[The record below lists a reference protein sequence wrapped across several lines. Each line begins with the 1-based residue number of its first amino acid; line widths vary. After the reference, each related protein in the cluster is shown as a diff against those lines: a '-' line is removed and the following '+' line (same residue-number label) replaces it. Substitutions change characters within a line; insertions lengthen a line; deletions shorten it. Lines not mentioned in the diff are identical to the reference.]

1 MEIRIARAP
10 HLAHAAAAKQAGDFV
25 SAEAAARSKR
35 HVSVS
40 GGRLYRA
47 SEVNGK
53 VGGDDSDPYG
63 PVEGPFGGDD
73 SYTPRSRRRNWTASV
88 VRGEADKTRRHAP
101 PA

>member
-1 MEIRIARAP
+1 MEIRIARPP

-53 VGGDDSDPYG
+53 KGRILIPYG

-73 SYTPRSRRRNWTASV
+73 SCTPRSRRRNWAASV
-88 VRGEADKTRRHAP
+88 VRARGRQDSRRHAP